1 MIQKFI
7 KVVFKDVENENETKK
22 VSVILRLNAIIMFI
36 YFICIL
42 GVFLM
47 TGICIQNQAENT
59 SQRTHSNFPG
69 QLAVAD
75 CKP

>member
-7 KVVFKDVENENETKK
+7 KVVFKDVENENEKKK

-42 GVFLM
+42 SDSSIIPPF
-47 TGICIQNQAENT
+47 
-59 SQRTHSNFPG
+59 
-69 QLAVAD
+69 
-75 CKP
+75 